1 MTKEELVAAIQL
13 HSDEDA
19 TEHAGL
25 LTAVQGFDGDTDK
38 LEKMLVKHTDKTD
51 DGHVKLIE
59 EANAL

>member
-19 TEHAGL
+19 AEHAGL
-25 LTAVQGFDGDTDK
+25 LAAVQAFDGDTKK

-51 DGHVKLIE
+51 KGHDNLIA
-59 EANAL
+59 EANDL